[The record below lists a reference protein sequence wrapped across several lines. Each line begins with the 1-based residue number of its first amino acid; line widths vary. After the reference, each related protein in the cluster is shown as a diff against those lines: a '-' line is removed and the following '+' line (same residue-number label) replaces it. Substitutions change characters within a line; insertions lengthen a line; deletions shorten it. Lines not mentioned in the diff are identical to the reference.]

1 MRDDAL
7 DAARGAAFV
16 LMCVNHYGIATT
28 PTTVTR
34 AAGHVARVAFL
45 LLVGATFAMYPRS
58 TRARARRVAL
68 IAAHAAL
75 VSAASW
81 YLLPRAW
88 IRVGVLHCTALCTL
102 ALTAMDHAR
111 LLGPTRTVL
120 AAGLCLAAYHAAPVT
135 HTALDL
141 VTGASARVTM
151 LDWFPPLHWMPVVL
165 GGHSLGAAVRPA
177 LKLKLKL
184 KHKPSFL
191 SWVGRRSLE
200 LYTAQMLVLLVA
212 RAHY

>member
-1 MRDDAL
+1 
-7 DAARGAAFV
+7 
-16 LMCVNHYGIATT
+16 
-28 PTTVTR
+28 
-34 AAGHVARVAFL
+34 VARVAFL
-45 LLVGATFAMYPRS
+45 LLVGATFAMYPLRS

-81 YLLPRAW
+81 YLVPRAW
-88 IRVGVLHCTALCTL
+88 IRLGVLHCTALCTL

-141 VTGASARVTM
+141 VTGAGARVTM

-165 GGHSLGAAVRPA
+165 GGHSLGAAARALRVRPF

-184 KHKPSFL
+184 TLKPKPSFL

-212 RAHY
+212 RARFAW